1 MSDRRAGEAAVSGR
15 AKTVGVVASL
25 VGVTVRTL
33 HHWDEIGLAGPSERT
48 AAGYRIYTDADIAR
62 IHRVLVYRELGVSL
76 EEIARLL
83 EADSEK
89 AAESLLQQRDRLRER
104 IRELERMA
112 RALDRMAQAR
122 QEGVLLSA
130 EEQVAIF
137 GEDWQPSWAAQ
148 ARERWGDTRQ
158 WAQFAERAADRTAQD
173 WRLVTEEVRALEA
186 DLAEALRAGVE
197 PASEE
202 ANALAERHRASMGV
216 YFNCT
221 HSMQV
226 ILGRTNVDDPGFR
239 AHYDGLAPGL
249 AVWLRD
255 VIDANARAHGVDP
268 RAAVWE

>member
-1 MSDRRAGEAAVSGR
+1 MGNSAMGGR
-15 AKTVGVVASL
+15 AMTVGAVASC

-48 AAGYRIYTDADIAR
+48 AAGYRIYTAADIAR

-76 EEIARLL
+76 EEIAQLL
-83 EADSEK
+83 EADAET
-89 AAESLLQQRDRLRER
+89 ATESLLQQRDRLRER
-104 IRELERMA
+104 IRKLERMA
-112 RALDRMAQAR
+112 EALDRMAEAR

-130 EEQVAIF
+130 DKQVAIF
-137 GEDWQPSWAAQ
+137 GDDWQPSWAGQ

-158 WAQFAERAADRTAQD
+158 WAQFAERAAERTAED
-173 WRLVTEEVRALEA
+173 WRLVTEEVRALNT
-186 DLAEALRAGVE
+186 DLVEALRAGIE
-197 PASEE
+197 PGSRE

-216 YFNCT
+216 YFDCT

-226 ILGRTNVDDPGFR
+226 ILGQTNVDDPGFR

-255 VIDANARAHGVDP
+255 VISANARAHGVDP
-268 RAAVWE
+268 GTAVWE